1 MGPLAGIKIIEFG
14 GIGAVPFCGQMLA
27 DMGAEIIRFERK
39 GGPKSRLGEAKYNI
53 WFRNRISIF
62 LDLKNTKSKDVIFR
76 LIEKADATI
85 EGFRPGVME
94 RLGYGPDECA
104 KLNPKLI
111 YGRLTGYGR
120 EGSLCLS
127 PGHDI
132 NYLALSGGLNAI
144 GHRGERPIPPLNLL
158 GDLAG
163 GGLMLAF
170 GIACAL
176 LEREKSGKGQVV
188 DASMVDG
195 CAALMG
201 TFYGWWAGHA
211 WKGERGLNLLDSGAP
226 FYDTY
231 ETSDGKYV
239 AVGAIEPEFYRSL
252 VERAGIDVDPED
264 QMNTKKWPELREKL
278 GKAFRSKTRHQW
290 CEIMAGANTCFAP
303 VLSFREAIE
312 HPHNV
317 TRKTFVDVEDVVQP
331 APTPRF
337 SRTRPQ
343 ILRPP
348 SEPGADAFNGL
359 IHWGLKREDIIA
371 LHNDGFI

>member
-1 MGPLAGIKIIEFG
+1 VGPLDGIRILEFG

-27 DMGAEIIRFERK
+27 DMGADIIRIERK
-39 GGPKSRLGEAKYNI
+39 GGPKARIGGTKYNI

-62 LDLKNTKSKDVIFR
+62 LDLKETKNKEIIYR
-76 LIEKADATI
+76 LLESADATI

-94 RLGYGPDECA
+94 RLGYGPDECIE
-104 KLNPKLI
+104 LNPKLI

-144 GHRGERPIPPLNLL
+144 GHRGERPLPPLNLL
-158 GDLAG
+158 ADLAG

-170 GIACAL
+170 GMVCAL
-176 LEREKSGKGQVV
+176 HERETSGKGQVV

-201 TFYGWWAGHA
+201 AFYGWWAGRV
-211 WKGERGLNLLDSGAP
+211 WQDERGVNLLDSGAP

-239 AVGAIEPEFYRSL
+239 ALGAIEPEFYRSL
-252 VERAGIDVDPED
+252 LERVGIDVDLED

-278 GKAFRSKTRHQW
+278 AKAFRSKTRDKW
-290 CEIMAGANTCFAP
+290 CEIMVGADACFAP

-317 TRKTFVDVEDVVQP
+317 TRKTFIDVEDVVQP

-337 SRTRPQ
+337 SRSQPQ
-343 ILRPP
+343 IVRPP
-348 SEPGADAFNGL
+348 TELGEGSLDGL
-359 IHWGLKREDIIA
+359 GICQ
-371 LHNDGFI
+371 